1 MATSS
6 SSKVYKGHLPS
17 VDVDMWT
24 YLYPQKSPGHLK
36 NVSVFPKN
44 MLSGSDPVAISL
56 PAIATEALVS
66 SSSSSSSCQGH
77 HGSLLST

>member
-6 SSKVYKGHLPS
+6 FSKVYKGHLPS

-44 MLSGSDPVAISL
+44 MLSG
-56 PAIATEALVS
+56 
-66 SSSSSSSCQGH
+66 
-77 HGSLLST
+77 